1 MYSNPVLDDL
11 INKALWELDPDK
23 QTEIIKQATKVL
35 LYDAVA
41 IPLHYDRGRIY
52 WWPWVK
58 NYFGGM
64 EASAWAPAYLMAYA
78 WVDQGLKS
86 DMGY

>member
-1 MYSNPVLDDL
+1 VAERN
-11 INKALWELDPDK
+11 A
-23 QTEIIKQATKVL
+23 IIKEMAVIALGDVPYIPIAVEKFVAT
-35 LYDAVA
+35 
-41 IPLHYDRGRIY
+41 